1 MPPVTIMKTA
11 NGRQEATNMLIGRLT
26 AQSDERLLR
35 AIVPSFRKRLGHSL
49 GIVVLTTALFLAG
62 CAGSSGNKGG
72 VPDPVLTRAVEAQ
85 WDTVTGL
92 NDRLDVT
99 VRDGRALLT
108 GRAATADER
117 VEAVRLAW
125 QVNGVKEVINEVE
138 IGDESSLSDKATDAW
153 ITTQLRTKLLTDSDI
168 TSGNYTIETIN
179 QTVHLMGRARSQV
192 ELDRVREYA
201 RNIARVRQVV
211 SHVVVPY

>member
-1 MPPVTIMKTA
+1 
-11 NGRQEATNMLIGRLT
+11 MLIGRLK
-26 AQSDERLLR
+26 AQSDERQMGT
-35 AIVPSFRKRLGHSL
+35 IVPSPHRRLGHSL
-49 GIVVLTTALFLAG
+49 AMMALATSLFVAG
-62 CAGSSGNKGG
+62 CATGDGGKGG
-72 VPDPVLTRAVEAQ
+72 VPDPVLAHAVEAQ
-85 WDTVTGL
+85 WETVPGL

-108 GRAATADER
+108 GRAANADER

-125 QVNGVKEVINEVE
+125 QANGVKEVINEVE
-138 IGDESSLSDKATDAW
+138 IGDESSLSDKAADAW

>member
-1 MPPVTIMKTA
+1 
-11 NGRQEATNMLIGRLT
+11 MLIGRLK
-26 AQSDERLLR
+26 AQSDERLMG
-35 AIVPSFRKRLGHSL
+35 AVVPSLRQRLGHSL
-49 GIVVLTTALFLAG
+49 GGVALAASLILTG
-62 CAGSSGNKGG
+62 CASGSGGKAG
-72 VPDPVLTRAVEAQ
+72 VPDPTLTSAVEAQ
-85 WDTVTGL
+85 WETIVGL

-153 ITTQLRTKLLTDSDI
+153 ITAQLRAKLLTDSDV

-192 ELDRVREYA
+192 ELDRVRDYA

>member
-1 MPPVTIMKTA
+1 
-11 NGRQEATNMLIGRLT
+11 MLIGRLM
-26 AQSDERLLR
+26 AQMGERAMGLP
-35 AIVPSFRKRLGHSL
+35 APSLSRRFSRTL
-49 GIVVLTTALFLAG
+49 ALVGLAATLVLAG
-62 CAGSSGNKGG
+62 CASGGGGSKTG
-72 VPDPVLTRAVEAQ
+72 PADPVLAHAVEAQ
-85 WDTVTGL
+85 WATVSGL

-125 QVNGVKEVINEVE
+125 QVNGVREVINEIG

-192 ELDRVREYA
+192 ELDRVREHA

>member
-1 MPPVTIMKTA
+1 
-11 NGRQEATNMLIGRLT
+11 MLIGRLM
-26 AQSDERLLR
+26 AQMGGKVAD
-35 AIVPSFRKRLGHSL
+35 
-49 GIVVLTTALFLAG
+49 TTAPSLSRRFSRTLALAGLAATLVLAG
-62 CAGSSGNKGG
+62 CASGGGGSGKTG
-72 VPDPVLTRAVEAQ
+72 PADPVLAHAVEAQ
-85 WDTVTGL
+85 WATVNGL

-125 QVNGVKEVINEVE
+125 QVNGVKEVINEIG

-153 ITTQLRTKLLTDSDI
+153 ITAQLRTKLLTDSDI

-179 QTVHLMGRARSQV
+179 QTIHLMGRARSQV
-192 ELDRVREYA
+192 ELDRVRDYA